1 MLNGHHGGNDLGLDI
16 EIDFSANLNPLG
28 MPEAVRGAVI
38 RSADEWER
46 YPDPCCR
53 RLRSKLA
60 EKLGVPFERI
70 VCGNGADDL
79 IYRIVS
85 ALRPEKALV
94 CSPSFSEYGKALS
107 ENRCVVIEHFLR
119 EDSSFRLTQS
129 ILEDIEGNDIVILAS
144 PNNPTGL
151 LVEPVLLER
160 IAMQCLRK
168 GAYLL
173 CDESFIGFAGN
184 SGERT
189 ALNCMNESV
198 IVLRSFT
205 KLFAMAGLRLGY
217 AVCGSIAAAERIA
230 DTGQY
235 WSVSAPAQAAG
246 AAALDEADHV
256 RKTIGLIKNEREY
269 LAAELAGM
277 GVKVFPSDV
286 NYILFKARKELGG
299 LLLKEKILIRSCAD
313 YSGLGDDYFRVA
325 VRTKRENMQLAAAIR
340 RILNG

>member
-1 MLNGHHGGNDLGLDI
+1 MLNGYHGGNDLGLDI
-16 EIDFSANLNPLG
+16 ELDFSANLNPLG
-28 MPEAVRGAVI
+28 MSEAVRSAVT
-38 RSADEWER
+38 AAAGKWES
-46 YPDPCCR
+46 YPDPYCR
-53 RLRSKLA
+53 SLRSKLS
-60 EKLGVPFERI
+60 EMLGTPYECI

-85 ALRPEKALV
+85 ALRPENALI
-94 CSPSFSEYGKALS
+94 CSPSFGEYRKALL
-107 ENRCVVIEHFLR
+107 ENRCIISEHQLR
-119 EDSSFRLTQS
+119 AEDRFRLTDS
-129 ILEDIEGNDIVILAS
+129 ILDKISGTDIVILAS

-151 LVEPVLLER
+151 IIEPEVLER
-160 IAMQCLRK
+160 IARECLRK
-168 GAYLL
+168 DTYLL
-173 CDESFIGFAGN
+173 CDESFIGFAEN
-184 SGERT
+184 SRELT
-189 ALNCMNESV
+189 ALKYMNEKV

-217 AVCGSIAAAERIA
+217 AVCGSIESAERIA

-246 AAALDEADHV
+246 EAALDEREYIKHTV
-256 RKTIGLIKNEREY
+256 ELIMQEREY

-286 NYILFKARKELGG
+286 NFILFKACRELGE

-313 YSGLGDDYFRVA
+313 YTGLGDEYFRTA
-325 VRTKRENMQLAAAIR
+325 VRTKRENIQLVAAIR